1 LSFLFIGTTGD
12 HAGHRFFT
20 WAIARRLV
28 EKGLS
33 VGFLKTLWN
42 PSSQVG
48 SVLDGPGCRPVYSI
62 LSDSSLLR
70 DSIKGIILDR
80 MPQVKLQE
88 IKDRTIPW

>member
-33 VGFLKTLWN
+33 VGFLKPFGTH
-42 PSSQVG
+42 
-48 SVLDGPGCRPVYSI
+48 PV
-62 LSDSSLLR
+62 
-70 DSIKGIILDR
+70 KLDR
-80 MPQVKLQE
+80 FWMDQDAVLF
-88 IKDRTIPW
+88 IPFFLTVLSSETVSKGLFSTECPR